1 VADLHRLLQ
10 AAKVEPPYVL
20 LGASFGGLIAHIYAA
35 TYPKEVVGMVLLDAA
50 FPDELNLERYFPA
63 NDRMTHDEW
72 PTLPEKIDP
81 LAVYQDSHALI
92 GKEPAI
98 PMTYLLA
105 KPSSWTGPP
114 AYEKV
119 ILDHIAKYVDR
130 YSPGELV
137 EVESPHYMEAAVPER
152 VVQELDKVIAKA

>member
-1 VADLHRLLQ
+1 
-10 AAKVEPPYVL
+10 
-20 LGASFGGLIAHIYAA
+20 
-35 TYPKEVVGMVLLDAA
+35 MVLLDAA
-50 FPDELNLERYFPA
+50 FPDELDLERYFPA

-72 PTLPEKIDP
+72 PTLPEEIDP
-81 LAVYQDSHALI
+81 LAVYQDSHDLI

-98 PMTYLLA
+98 PVTYLLA

-152 VVQELDKVIAKA
+152 VVQELEKVIAKA